1 MRVLILFF
9 VLVSNIFA
17 ASLLSMSVNENS
29 DAVEINLS
37 FDSQFEGSI
46 EQNASDKTVIL
57 KISGVAIDSKKDITL
72 SQNSL
77 ISRVV
82 MAKDGASAVQLAFTT
97 KKEIAFEALKNNDGY
112 KLQLKIIPQIV
123 APQISEAN
131 TTSAAPVTT
140 KPQPADMP
148 KPQTNDE
155 VSWRYIVVVSFLAFL
170 VAIMF
175 YVKKRVAN
183 GGKAKSSWLLPKS
196 FKPEEKSEEVQ
207 IVTQSFLDPNNK
219 LMLVQYNGIKYL
231 LLVGNTNLVIDRYY
245 EDDAEMQTDDFRQ
258 VMLENERKL
267 SEFLKPDRQLS
278 NFDEYRIKAEGNL

>member
-82 MAKDGASAVQLAFTT
+82 MAKDGASTVQLAFTT

-112 KLQLKIIPQIV
+112 KLQLKITPQIV
-123 APQISEAN
+123 APQTSEAN
-131 TTSAAPVTT
+131 TTSATP
-140 KPQPADMP
+140 KPQAADMP
-148 KPQTNDE
+148 KPQTSDE

-183 GGKAKSSWLLPKS
+183 GGKAKSGWLLPKS

-231 LLVGNTNLVIDRYY
+231 LLVGSTNLVIDRYY
-245 EDDAEMQTDDFRQ
+245 EDDAEMQTDDFKQ
-258 VMLENERKL
+258 VMMENERKL

-278 NFDEYRIKAEGNL
+278 NFDEYRIKAEGNF